1 MDTNTLNQKMPKLDN
16 LDKSMPIGFMDSGV
30 GGISVLKEA
39 VAIMPN
45 EDFVYIGDSAN
56 APYGTKDT
64 MTIKELTYNVVKTL
78 INEHHI
84 KGLVVAC
91 NTATSAA
98 VRDLRNLYPNF
109 PLVGIEPAIKPAVLH
124 NHGGEILV
132 MATPMT
138 IAQEKFK
145 NLLKLYENQAV
156 IIPVPCKGLMEFV
169 EAGIVEGPEL
179 DKYFKSTLSPYLN
192 EITESIVLGCT
203 HYPFLKKELISYLQ
217 RDDITL
223 YDGSLGTAREIQRR
237 IKEAGL
243 SNDADHK
250 GNITILNTGLNDS
263 EAKIALCH
271 RLLNL

>member
-1 MDTNTLNQKMPKLDN
+1 MDTNTLNQNMPALPA

-64 MTIKELTYNVVKTL
+64 QTIKELTYNVVKTL
-78 INEHHI
+78 IEEHHI
-84 KGLVVAC
+84 KALAVAC

-98 VRDLRNLYPNF
+98 VKDLRKLYPTF

-145 NLLKLYENQAV
+145 TLLKMYENQAV
-156 IIPVPCKGLMEFV
+156 ITPVSCKGLMEFV
-169 EAGIVEGPEL
+169 EAGIIEGPEL
-179 DKYFKSTLSPYLN
+179 DRYFGSTLSPYIN
-192 EITESIVLGCT
+192 DNTESIVLGCT
-203 HYPFLKKELISYLQ
+203 HYPFLKKELSSFLN

-223 YDGSLGTAREIQRR
+223 YDGSVGTAREIQRR

-243 SNDADHK
+243 SSNAGRE
-250 GNITILNTGLNDS
+250 GNITILNTGLTDS
-263 EAKIALCH
+263 ETKIKLCY
-271 RLLNL
+271 RLLNT

>member
-1 MDTNTLNQKMPKLDN
+1 MPKLDN

-39 VAIMPN
+39 VDIMPN

-203 HYPFLKKELISYLQ
+203 HYPFLKKEIISYLQ

-243 SNDADHK
+243 SNDADRK

>member
-1 MDTNTLNQKMPKLDN
+1 MDTNTLNQNMPKLDN

-39 VAIMPN
+39 VDIMPN

-203 HYPFLKKELISYLQ
+203 HYPFLKKEIISYLQ

-243 SNDADHK
+243 SNDADRK

>member
-179 DKYFKSTLSPYLN
+179 DKYFKSTL
-192 EITESIVLGCT
+192 
-203 HYPFLKKELISYLQ
+203 
-217 RDDITL
+217 
-223 YDGSLGTAREIQRR
+223 
-237 IKEAGL
+237 
-243 SNDADHK
+243 
-250 GNITILNTGLNDS
+250 
-263 EAKIALCH
+263 
-271 RLLNL
+271 